1 MPRSI
6 RILRIIDRLNVG
18 GPAQHVSLLTS
29 RLEDMGY
36 KTILVKGSVAP
47 GEIEMRD
54 VIVET
59 GIRPV
64 SVPALGRALSWQ
76 DDLKSLV
83 FLYRTIRSF
92 RPDIVHTHKSKAGF
106 LGRLAALLTGVPG
119 IVHTFHGNV
128 FHGYFSRIK
137 SRFVV
142 LVERLL
148 GGVTDRIVTLSPKQR
163 KEILSYRIAPPDRVK
178 NIPLGLLLDRFRR
191 CDGLAGDFRA
201 ELRVPSDIS
210 LVGLVGR
217 LVPIKGVHV
226 FLRAAANLLTRFP
239 RVCFVVVGDGER
251 REALESE
258 ARSLGIEDSVRFMGY
273 RRDTDRIYASL
284 DLFVLSSYNEGLPVT
299 IIEALTAGCYVV
311 ATNVG
316 GVSDLITNERVG
328 MIVEPGNPESLSEAM
343 GRALSEHRIPPESD
357 RDVMCRRYG
366 IDRLTADLD
375 CLYRGL
381 VFKRNA

>member
-64 SVPALGRALSWQ
+64 SVPTLGRALSWQ

-83 FLYRTIRSF
+83 FLYRTIRRF
-92 RPDIVHTHKSKAGF
+92 RPDIVHTHKSKAGL
-106 LGRLAALLTGVPG
+106 LGRLAALLAGVPG

-128 FHGYFSRIK
+128 FHGYFGRIK
-137 SRFVV
+137 SRLVV

-163 KEILSYRIAPPDRVK
+163 IEILSYRIASPDRVK
-178 NIPLGLLLDRFRR
+178 SIPLGLVLDRFRR
-191 CDGLAGDFRA
+191 CDGLGGDFRA
-201 ELRVPSDIS
+201 ELGAPGDIS

-226 FLRAAANLLTRFP
+226 FLKAAANLLTRFP

-258 ARSLGIEDSVRFMGY
+258 ARSLGIEGSVRFMGY